1 MKRIFIKG
9 SLIALGLV
17 AGVVLAVPA
26 VVGAKESDSPTT
38 SEGKNKTNETNTT
51 KSNEDTKRTESPESP
66 ESRVEPRKSED
77 GTTTTRAEDRRE
89 VAKEKL
95 KDAKLRVCK
104 DRQENVNK
112 IMGRVVDRSQAQ
124 VERITKVADKVKAFY
139 VKQGNVLEN
148 YDVLVA
154 EVDAKK
160 VVAEAAVATLEKK
173 PTFSCESEG
182 PKSDIAD
189 FNSDRLKKKTA
200 IDDYRKSVKALAAGI
215 KSVQPEKT
223 TDGGA
228 N

>member
-17 AGVVLAVPA
+17 AGVVFAVPA
-26 VVGAKESDSPTT
+26 IVSAEESNTPTT
-38 SEGKNKTNETNTT
+38 GEDSNKSSETNTT
-51 KSNEDTKRTESPESP
+51 KSDEGTKKTESPD
-66 ESRVEPRKSED
+66 SRVAPRKSED
-77 GTTTTRAEDRRE
+77 GTTTTRVEDRRE

-112 IMGRVVDRSQAQ
+112 IMGRVVDRSLAQ
-124 VERITKVADKVKAFY
+124 VERITKVADKAKVFY

-148 YDVLVA
+148 YNALVA
-154 EVDAKK
+154 DVDAKK
-160 VVAEAAVATLEKK
+160 LFAESAVATLEKK
-173 PTFSCESEG
+173 PTFSCDSEG

-189 FNSDRLKKKTA
+189 FNSDRLKKTVA
-200 IDDYRKSVKALAAGI
+200 IDDYRKSVKALIVGI

-223 TDGGA
+223 TEGEA